1 MIFGTLVLCGPGKKP
16 IVLCVDLMNIN
27 EWAGLNAKI
36 SSNYISITVSRF
48 EFRFHVSRVPYY
60 DIMNINEWVWL
71 KFKMPYLLY
80 RPKHNLRNCMSV

>member
-27 EWAGLNAKI
+27 EWEVG
-36 SSNYISITVSRF
+36 F

-71 KFKMPYLLY
+71 KFKMPYLLC